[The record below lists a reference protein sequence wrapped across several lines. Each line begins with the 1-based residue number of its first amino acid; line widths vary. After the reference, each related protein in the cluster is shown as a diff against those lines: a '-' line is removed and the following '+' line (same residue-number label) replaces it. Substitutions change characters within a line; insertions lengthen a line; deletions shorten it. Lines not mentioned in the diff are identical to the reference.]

1 MHYIGEKRRTKLLF
15 VGLFPTREY
24 NDDFLTAWRFGRKWT
39 RYWETQ
45 PPDDKDDILVLVLLL
60 LGLVVRSV
68 GAAAAAALVVGG
80 HLLVRHLEQLKQG
93 ND

>member
-1 MHYIGEKRRTKLLF
+1 M
-15 VGLFPTREY
+15 
-24 NDDFLTAWRFGRKWT
+24 TAWRFGRKWT

-45 PPDDKDDILVLVLLL
+45 LDDKDDILVLVLLL